1 MATTIQKYIYAL
13 FSIIVLLCSCDPL
26 LVPQSGTQA
35 YGEDANGHKY
45 VDLGLSVKWAAYD
58 IGAKSAAE
66 HGSFFAWGETQP
78 KDKYSWEN
86 YKYAAPRKEYGGD
99 TRAFDDEYE
108 MTKYNIDGGS
118 EYYDGKTTLELMDD
132 AAHMAW
138 GGNWRM
144 PTADECEELLEKCEW
159 TWTEYLGMGGYD
171 VKGPNGNRIF
181 LPKLEIGQ
189 PTPQLINT
197 SLNRWSSSV
206 RTGKNAYRLDGDGG
220 DNDHYRCE
228 GLFVRAVWGKNLP
241 KFFILSF
248 DANGGEGTMPART
261 FEVGVSQAI
270 KANTF
275 TRSGYTFTGWNTEPD
290 GSGTTYTDGQEITL
304 SGDLILYA
312 QWKLFTPT
320 YVDLGLSVKW
330 ATCNIGATA
339 PEGYGDYFA
348 WGETEP
354 KSNYDWSTYK
364 YCNGSET
371 SLTKYNTSSDYGT
384 IDNKTTLELSD
395 DAARANWGE
404 AWRMP
409 TYNEWHELKNNCTWK
424 WTTQNG
430 VNGYKVTS
438 KTNGNSIFLPA
449 ASGRYV
455 TSVDGVG
462 SYGRYWSSSLDS
474 SEPSRAYGL
483 GFNSGSVAWYVNY
496 RSYGHTVRA
505 VFSENDT
512 PSTFVTLS
520 FDANGGEGTMPAQTF
535 EAGVSQAIPTNVFT
549 RSGYYFV
556 GWNTSPDGSGQSY
569 ANGEEITLSKDLTL
583 YAQWALATGSE
594 NGHEWVDLGLPSGLK
609 WATCNVGA
617 TAPEG
622 YGDYFAWGET
632 NPKDNYNWSTYKYC
646 NGSETS
652 LIKYNTSS
660 DYGTVDNKTT
670 LELTDDAARANWG
683 GKWRMPTQAEKE
695 ELINN
700 CTCTWTTQNGVN
712 GYIVTSKTNGNSI
725 FLPAAGQREGTS
737 VYVGSYGDYWLSS
750 LNEYSP
756 KYACRLYFY
765 SGSVGEFYYSGRNRG
780 HTVRAVFSENDTPST
795 FVTLSFDANGGE
807 GTMAEQLFD
816 AGVAQNILT
825 NKFTRSGY
833 TFTGWNT
840 KADGSGTSYTDKQSI
855 TLTQDITLY
864 AQWEQEQ
871 KQVVSGTENG
881 HDYVDLG
888 LPSGLKWATC
898 NIGATA
904 PHGYGDYFA
913 WGETAPKTNYGWST
927 YKHCNG
933 SETTLTKY
941 NTNSSNGTVD
951 NKTTLDLSDDAAR
964 ANWGG
969 TWRMPTK
976 VEQDELRNNCTWT
989 WTTQNGVNGYKV
1001 TSKTNGNSI
1010 FLPAAGYRIGTSV
1023 YDDGSFY
1030 WSSSL
1035 DESYPSYAYYL
1046 YFDSGHVAWD
1056 DSYRYRGRTVRA
1068 VFSEND
1074 TPSTF
1079 VTLSFD
1085 ANGGEGTMAAQY
1097 YESGV
1102 SQAIAANTFTRD
1114 GYVFNGWNTAA
1125 NGSGTS
1131 YTDKQSITLS
1141 QDITLYAQWESAGGS
1156 GGGSSISGTENGHD
1170 YVDLGLPSGLKWAT
1184 CNVGATTP
1192 EGYGDYFA
1200 WGETSP
1206 KDNYEWSTY
1215 KYCNGSST
1223 TFTKY
1228 NTKSKHGTVDNK
1240 TTLELSDDAA
1250 RANWGGNW
1258 RMPTRTEQDELRNNC
1273 TWTWT
1278 TQNGVNGY
1286 TVTSKTNGNSIFL
1299 PAAGYRFGTSVINVG
1314 SDGYYW
1320 SSSLIESNPDG
1331 AYNLYFNSGG
1341 VDRDTYNRY
1350 NGHAVRAV
1358 CP

>member
-35 YGEDANGHKY
+35 YGEDADGHKY

-144 PTADECEELLEKCEW
+144 PTADECDELFEKCEW

-181 LPKLEIGQ
+181 LPELEIGQ

-197 SLNRWSSSV
+197 SLYRWSSSV
-206 RTGKNAYRLDGDGG
+206 LSGKTAYRLDGDGG
-220 DNDHYRCE
+220 DNAHYRCE
-228 GLFVRAVWGKNLP
+228 GLFVRAVWGKTLP

-409 TYNEWHELKNNCTWK
+409 TDNEWHELKNNCTWK

-430 VNGYKVTS
+430 VNGYEVTS

-462 SYGRYWSSSLDS
+462 SYGRYWTSSLYE
-474 SEPSRAYGL
+474 SEPNRAYGL
-483 GFNSGSVAWYVNY
+483 GFNSGSVDWYVNY
-496 RSYGHTVRA
+496 RCYGHTVRA

-556 GWNTSPDGSGQSY
+556 GWNTSPDGSGTTYTDGQ
-569 ANGEEITLSKDLTL
+569 EITLSEDLIL
-583 YAQWALATGSE
+583 YAQWKLFTPTY
-594 NGHEWVDLGLPSGLK
+594 VDLGLSVK

-617 TAPEG
+617 TSPEG
-622 YGDYFAWGET
+622 YGDYFAWGEIA
-632 NPKDNYNWSTYKYC
+632 PKDEYSWATYKYC
-646 NGSETS
+646 KGSETS

-660 DYGTVDNKTT
+660 DYGMVDNKTT
-670 LELTDDAARANWG
+670 LEFTDDAARVNWG
-683 GKWRMPTQAEKE
+683 GKWRMPT
-695 ELINN
+695 
-700 CTCTWTTQNGVN
+700 
-712 GYIVTSKTNGNSI
+712 
-725 FLPAAGQREGTS
+725 
-737 VYVGSYGDYWLSS
+737 
-750 LNEYSP
+750 
-756 KYACRLYFY
+756 
-765 SGSVGEFYYSGRNRG
+765 
-780 HTVRAVFSENDTPST
+780 
-795 FVTLSFDANGGE
+795 
-807 GTMAEQLFD
+807 
-816 AGVAQNILT
+816 
-825 NKFTRSGY
+825 
-833 TFTGWNT
+833 
-840 KADGSGTSYTDKQSI
+840 
-855 TLTQDITLY
+855 
-864 AQWEQEQ
+864 
-871 KQVVSGTENG
+871 
-881 HDYVDLG
+881 
-888 LPSGLKWATC
+888 
-898 NIGATA
+898 TA
-904 PHGYGDYFA
+904 
-913 WGETAPKTNYGWST
+913 
-927 YKHCNG
+927 
-933 SETTLTKY
+933 
-941 NTNSSNGTVD
+941 
-951 NKTTLDLSDDAAR
+951 
-964 ANWGG
+964 
-969 TWRMPTK
+969 
-976 VEQDELRNNCTWT
+976 EQDELRNNCTWT
-989 WTTQNGVNGYKV
+989 WTTQSGVNGYKV
-1001 TSKTNGNSI
+1001 TSNTNGNSI
-1010 FLPAAGYRIGTSV
+1010 FLPATGYRNGTYV
-1023 YDDGSFY
+1023 GNVGSTGMY

-1035 DESYPSYAYYL
+1035 DSSEPSRAGRL
-1046 YFDSGHVAWD
+1046 SFDSSVEGVNVN
-1056 DSYRYRGRTVRA
+1056 SKGPFRGCGRTVRA
-1068 VFSEND
+1068 VFSEYD

-1085 ANGGEGTMAAQY
+1085 ANGGEGTMAAQLF
-1097 YESGV
+1097 EAGV

-1131 YTDKQSITLS
+1131 YTDKQSITIS
-1141 QDITLYAQWESAGGS
+1141 QDITLYAQWEVIATTGV
-1156 GGGSSISGTENGHD
+1156 ENGHEW
-1170 YVDLGLPSGLKWAT
+1170 VDLGLPSGLKWAT
-1184 CNVGATTP
+1184 CNVGTTTP

-1206 KDNYEWSTY
+1206 KSNYTWETY
-1215 KYCNGSST
+1215 KFRTSGDSNKNVK
-1223 TFTKY
+1223 FNKY
-1228 NTKSKHGTVDNK
+1228 NTSSDYGTIDNK

-1250 RANWGGNW
+1250 RVNWGGTW
-1258 RMPTRTEQDELRNNC
+1258 RMPTTTEQQELINNC

-1278 TQNGVNGY
+1278 TQSGVNGY
-1286 TVTSKTNGNSIFL
+1286 KGTSNTNGNSIFL
-1299 PAAGYRFGTSVINVG
+1299 PAAGYRDDTSVNYVG
-1314 SDGYYW
+1314 SRGFYW
-1320 SSSLIESNPDG
+1320 SSSLNEEGYPNC
-1331 AYNLYFNSGG
+1331 AYYLVFYSGT
-1341 VDRDTYNRY
+1341 VDCFDYTRY
-1350 NGHAVRAV
+1350 NGRTVRAV